1 VRRVGL
7 KVRAGLA
14 ALLAAA
20 VIAGCSGSAKKQPPT
35 PAAADPNVFP
45 ANYRAQVVRFLA
57 QNLSDAADFR
67 GALIAQPALKRV
79 GDTQHYVVCIQLNG
93 HNRRKDR
100 VAIYLS
106 GELNQYVDSTPEQC
120 GDAAYQPLKEL
131 ENEKPN
137 QDEGS
142 FPTIK

>member
-1 VRRVGL
+1 VRRVGF
-7 KVRAGLA
+7 KTRAGLA

-20 VIAGCSGSAKKQPPT
+20 VIAGCSTAKKQQPI
-35 PAAADPNVFP
+35 PAAADPNAFP
-45 ANYRAQVVRFLA
+45 ANYRAQVARYLA
-57 QNLSDAADFR
+57 QNLKDPADFH
-67 GALIAQPALKRV
+67 GALIAQPALKKV

-93 HNRRKDR
+93 RNRRKDK

-106 GELNQYVDSTPEQC
+106 AEINQYVDSTPEQC

-137 QDEGS
+137 QDQES

>member
-1 VRRVGL
+1 MMNIS
-7 KVRAGLA
+7 RAGA
-14 ALLAAA
+14 VLLLSAMT
-20 VIAGCSGSAKKQPPT
+20 VAGCSSAKKQPPT
-35 PAAADPNVFP
+35 PVAADPNVFP
-45 ANYRAQVVRFLA
+45 ANYRAQVERFLA
-57 QNLSDAADFR
+57 QNLTDPTDFH

-79 GDTQHYVVCIQLNG
+79 GDTQHYVVCVQLNG
-93 HNRRKDR
+93 RNRRKDK
-100 VAIYLS
+100 VAIYLA

-137 QDEGS
+137 LDQGS